1 MNAAEIAAVLGPA
14 YRCGQWWRCVCPV
27 HGSRTGLSATL
38 ALRDGPRGLIVH
50 CHAGCGAAEILT
62 ELHRRELL
70 HGRLHRHDAAPST
83 SDRLERERRVEL
95 ARRIWIAGRDPRGTP
110 VVQYFASRA
119 LHIEPPPC
127 LRWVQRCWHR
137 EARAAL
143 PAMLARVDGLDGE
156 LIGVHR
162 TWLIRDVAGI
172 WRRRDRASLG
182 PIGGGAVRLAPPG
195 EALLVA
201 EGIETALAAMVATGL
216 PGWSALSTSGMLALR
231 LPPAVRIVII
241 LADNDLNGAGEQAA
255 HAAAQR
261 WLAEGRRVRIAK
273 PSELGSDFNDVLL
286 GHAHTPVTEV
296 QGVAA

>member
-1 MNAAEIAAVLGPA
+1 MNAAEIAAVLRPA
-14 YRCGQWWRCVCPV
+14 YRSGQWWRCVCPV
-27 HGSRTGLSATL
+27 HGSRTGHSATL
-38 ALRDGPRGLIVH
+38 ALRDGPCGLIVH
-50 CHAGCGAAEILT
+50 CHAGCGTTEILT

-119 LHIEPPPC
+119 LRIEPPPC

-137 EARAAL
+137 EARAEL

-162 TWLIRDVAGI
+162 TWLNRDVAGI

-216 PGWSALSTSGMLALR
+216 PGWSALSTSGMVALR
-231 LPPAVRIVII
+231 LPPTVRIVII
-241 LADNDLNGAGEQAA
+241 LADNDLHRAGERAA

-261 WLAEGRRVRIAK
+261 WLAEGRRVRIAIAAE
-273 PSELGSDFNDVLL
+273 PGTDMADVLA
-286 GHAHTPVTEV
+286 GRAHARIAEARD
-296 QGVAA
+296 AA